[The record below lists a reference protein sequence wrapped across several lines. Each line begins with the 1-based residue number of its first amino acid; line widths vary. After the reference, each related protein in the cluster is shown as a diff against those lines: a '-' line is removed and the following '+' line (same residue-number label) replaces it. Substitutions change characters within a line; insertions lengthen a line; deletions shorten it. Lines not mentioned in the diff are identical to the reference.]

1 MADPQE
7 RSTPGLMADLLD
19 QVTQLLRKEVQLFRA
34 EMNDKA
40 TQAVVAAGSI
50 LAAAVIAITALNV
63 LAGALVVA
71 LANAGIP
78 GPWSAVIVGVG
89 PGDRRFRDGEEGHR
103 QPQGREPGTGA
114 DNPRRGS
121 GRLDGEGENLMAEF
135 STNPGDRSV
144 TELEREVDRERE
156 RVSATIDELQAR
168 ASVGSLVD
176 QLVKAVGENGGEVS
190 RNLGRSLRD
199 NPLAALLTGV
209 GLAWL
214 MAGSG
219 RPRDEAEI
227 GTTRT
232 ATTCATGG
240 IAFQR
245 RRCPARPPT
254 EAALREHGR
263 AQSIPNP
270 GQDEEGGLRERV
282 ADVAG
287 RVGEGVSEAVGGV
300 RERASGRP
308 APAPASRPRLGDTCG
323 TAMIPSAAP
332 AAPCATCRTPRVAAR
347 PGRATTCARGS
358 TP

>member
-7 RSTPGLMADLLD
+7 RSTPGLMTDLLD
-19 QVTQLLRKEVQLFRA
+19 QVTQLFRKEVQLFRA

-40 TQAVVAAGSI
+40 TQAMVAAGSI
-50 LAAAVIAITALNV
+50 LAAAVVAITALNV

-78 GPWSAVIVGVG
+78 APWSAVIVGVG
-89 PGDRRFRDGEEGHR
+89 LAIVAFLIGEEGHR
-103 QPQGREPGTGA
+103 QPQGRQPGTGA

-121 GRLDGEGENLMAEF
+121 GRLDGEGEDLMAEF

-144 TELEREVDRERE
+144 GELEREVDRERE

-219 RPRDEAEI
+219 RPRDEAARL
-227 GTTRT
+227 GRP
-232 ATTCATGG
+232 G
-240 IAFQR
+240 QR
-245 RRCPARPPT
+245 RL
-254 EAALREHGR
+254 ALRAGSPFR
-263 AQSIPNP
+263 GTDAQRVL
-270 GQDEEGGLRERV
+270 LRKQR
-282 ADVAG
+282 
-287 RVGEGVSEAVGGV
+287 
-300 RERASGRP
+300 
-308 APAPASRPRLGDTCG
+308 
-323 TAMIPSAAP
+323 
-332 AAPCATCRTPRVAAR
+332 
-347 PGRATTCARGS
+347 
-358 TP
+358 